1 MTRLDERR
9 AAREERRAE
18 GVSALDE
25 DVVFGQQVAAIL
37 KRLNRLQKST
47 ARIQILQLLENIEFP
62 PTLDNSYP
70 SNQYNFLL

>member
-1 MTRLDERR
+1 MRR
-9 AAREERRAE
+9 AAREERRVE
-18 GVSALDE
+18 RVSALDE

-70 SNQYNFLL
+70 SNQYNF